1 MKILESEIALREDT
15 RIAEQ
20 AKAALE
26 EDAFGVRADEL
37 AERQD
42 ELTVRCDAL
51 AERIA
56 KLPEGESL
64 FGKEIALLGE
74 VGVVMAEA
82 EEILSSPDT
91 GSRAIAA
98 ETEAIELMLKSKRI
112 NPSGGGGGGGS
123 SPGGGGGGTTSDA
136 AIALVGKGVNAK
148 EIRKARVIAEA
159 TGKTNSKLPEEFRA
173 GLDQYLNKIM
183 EATP

>member
-1 MKILESEIALREDT
+1 MKILDSEIALREDT

-20 AKAALE
+20 AKAALK
-26 EDAFGVRADEL
+26 EDEFSDRAGEL
-37 AERQD
+37 SDRQAA
-42 ELTVRCDAL
+42 LTDRCDAL

-56 KLPEGESL
+56 NLPEGEAL
-64 FGKEIALLGE
+64 FGKEIALLAE
-74 VGVVMAEA
+74 VGNVMGEA
-82 EEILSSPDT
+82 EQILSRPDT
-91 GSRAIAA
+91 GSKAIAA

-112 NPSGGGGGGGS
+112 NPKGGGGGGGS

-136 AIALVGKGVNAK
+136 AIALVGKGVNSK

-159 TGKTNSKLPEEFRA
+159 TGKSESKLPEEFRA
-173 GLDQYLNKIM
+173 GLDQYLNQIM